1 MPVIKKRKN
10 KGGTANP
17 RIRPCSWPLFLW
29 KEGIF
34 MTREEYA
41 NMLLPN
47 VLHDRKYYEE
57 KYKKRNLKPGA
68 MVTRIGPSPTG
79 FVHIG
84 TLYQAIVANKLAK
97 QSEGVCF
104 LRVEDTD
111 QKRLVENGIEQIL
124 EAVKTY
130 QIPFDEYPIDMESE
144 VGEYGPYIQSKR
156 VDIYQ
161 AFVKD
166 LIIKDL
172 AYPSFLTEE
181 EKKEMTEKQQ
191 KRKQRI
197 GYYGIWASK
206 ERSLTMEEVQEKVA
220 SGIPYVI
227 RLKSKGSFEN
237 KVVIEDCI
245 KGKLEFPEN
254 DMDHVLLKSDGIPT
268 YHFAHAVDDT
278 LMGTTHVTRGD
289 EWLSSLPLHI
299 ELFQTLGF
307 EPLKY
312 AHLATIQKEEDGK
325 KRKISKRKD
334 PEANVKFYSEKGIPV
349 EAVKIYLM
357 TLANSNFEEWFLAN
371 PDKDINE
378 FELHFENMSTS
389 GALFDMEKLL
399 NISRNYLSRITAE
412 EFYNQILEW
421 AEIYSQD
428 FVEDLKTYKDIIIAT
443 LNIERNVVKP
453 RKDYDMYSEIES
465 NINYMYHFE
474 NPEYEWQKITEMK
487 EIKNILQ
494 TYRTKYFNE
503 EDNEE
508 VWFNKIKD
516 MCDELGYASNMKEYK
531 KNPENY
537 KGNVA
542 DVSTVLRVA
551 LTGRSRTPNLYDI
564 MKILGKEEITRRIAL
579 LEDEA

>member
-1 MPVIKKRKN
+1 
-10 KGGTANP
+10 
-17 RIRPCSWPLFLW
+17 
-29 KEGIF
+29 

-57 KYKKRNLKPGA
+57 KYQKRNLKPGA
-68 MVTRIGPSPTG
+68 MVTRIAPSPTG

-97 QSEGVCF
+97 QSGGVCF
-104 LRVEDTD
+104 LRIEDTD

-124 EAVKTY
+124 EAVKAY
-130 QIPFDEYPIDMESE
+130 QIPFDEYPIDMERE
-144 VGEYGPYIQSKR
+144 VGAYGPYIQSKR
-156 VDIYQ
+156 ADIYQ
-161 AFVKD
+161 AFAKD

-206 ERSLTMEEVQEKVA
+206 ERALTMEEVKEKVEA
-220 SGIPYVI
+220 GIPYVI
-227 RLKSKGSFEN
+227 RLKSKGSFDN
-237 KVVIEDCI
+237 KIVIEDCI
-245 KGKLEFPEN
+245 KGKIEFPEN

-289 EWLSSLPLHI
+289 EWVSSLPLHI
-299 ELFQTLGF
+299 ELFHALGF
-307 EPLKY
+307 EPPKY

-334 PEANVKFYSEKGIPV
+334 PEANVRFYSEKGIPV

-371 PDKDINE
+371 PDSDMDE

-399 NISRNYLSRITAE
+399 NISRNYLSRISAE
-412 EFYNQILEW
+412 EFYNQILQW
-421 AEIYSQD
+421 AETYSKD
-428 FVEDLKTYKDIIIAT
+428 FIEDLKTYKDIIIAT
-443 LNIERNVVKP
+443 LNIERNVAKP
-453 RKDYDMYSEIES
+453 RKDYGMYSEIES
-465 NINYMYHFE
+465 NIKYMYHFE
-474 NPEYEWQKITEMK
+474 NPEYEWQRITDKK
-487 EIKNILQ
+487 EIVEILT
-494 TYRTKYFNE
+494 TYIENYYDSSDT
-503 EDNEE
+503 EE
-508 VWFNKIKD
+508 VWFNKMKE
-516 MCDELGYASNMKEYK
+516 MCDKLGYASNMKEYK
-531 KNPENY
+531 KNPDNY

-564 MKILGKEEITRRIAL
+564 MKIIGQEEITRRIAL
-579 LEDEA
+579 LKN

>member
-1 MPVIKKRKN
+1 
-10 KGGTANP
+10 
-17 RIRPCSWPLFLW
+17 
-29 KEGIF
+29 

-41 NMLLPN
+41 NMLLPK
-47 VLHDRKYYEE
+47 VMHDRAYYEE
-57 KYKKRNLKPGA
+57 KYKKRNLPNDA

-84 TLYQAIVANKLAK
+84 TLYQAIVANRLAK
-97 QSEGVCF
+97 QSGGVCF

-124 EAVKTY
+124 DAVKNY
-130 QIPFDEYPIDMESE
+130 QIPFDEYPIDMERE

-172 AYPSFLTEE
+172 AYPSFLTDE
-181 EKKEMTEKQQ
+181 EKEEITEKQK

-197 GYYGIWASK
+197 GYYGIWASA
-206 ERSLTMEEVQEKVA
+206 ERSLTMDEVKEKVEA
-220 SGIPYVI
+220 GIPYVI
-227 RLKSKGSFEN
+227 RLKSKGSFDN
-237 KVVIEDCI
+237 KIIVEDCI

-289 EWLSSLPLHI
+289 EWLSSLPLHM
-299 ELFQTLGF
+299 ELFHVLGF
-307 EPLKY
+307 EPPKY

-325 KRKISKRKD
+325 RRKISKRKD
-334 PEANVKFYSEKGIPV
+334 PEANVKFYSEQGIPV
-349 EAVKIYLM
+349 EAVKIYLL

-371 PDKDINE
+371 PDKDIEE
-378 FELHFENMSTS
+378 FKVTFDAMSTS

-412 EFYNQILEW
+412 HFYKELYDWASVYDKSSLSDLEN
-421 AEIYSQD
+421 
-428 FVEDLKTYKDIIIAT
+428 YKDIIIAT
-443 LNIERNVVKP
+443 LNIERNTEKP
-453 RKDYDMYSEIES
+453 RKDYGMYSEVLP
-465 NINYMYHFE
+465 NITYMYGDFF
-474 NPEYEWQKITEMK
+474 PEDYEWQKITDKNEIK
-487 EIKNILQ
+487 EILN
-494 TYRTKYFNE
+494 TYIENYYD
-503 EDNEE
+503 EDDTEE
-508 VWFNKIKD
+508 VWFNKMKS
-516 MCDELGYASNMKEYK
+516 MCDSLGYASNMKEYK

-542 DVSTVLRVA
+542 DVSTVIRVA
-551 LTGRSRTPNLYDI
+551 LTGKSRTPNLYDI
-564 MKILGKEEITRRIAL
+564 MKILGVDEIKSRIQKVEE
-579 LEDEA
+579 

>member
-307 EPLKY
+307 EPPKY

-334 PEANVKFYSEKGIPV
+334 PEANVKFYNEKGIPV

-487 EIKNILQ
+487 EIRNIRQ

-503 EDNEE
+503 EDNDE

-564 MKILGKEEITRRIAL
+564 MKILGKEEITGRIAL

>member
-1 MPVIKKRKN
+1 
-10 KGGTANP
+10 
-17 RIRPCSWPLFLW
+17 
-29 KEGIF
+29 

-41 NMLLPN
+41 NMLLPK
-47 VLHDRKYYEE
+47 VMHDRAYYEE
-57 KYKKRNLKPGA
+57 KYKKRNLPNDA

-84 TLYQAIVANKLAK
+84 TLYQAIVANRLAK
-97 QSEGVCF
+97 QSGGVCF

-124 EAVKTY
+124 DAVKNY
-130 QIPFDEYPIDMESE
+130 QIPFDEYPIDMERE

-172 AYPSFLTEE
+172 AYPSFLTDE
-181 EKKEMTEKQQ
+181 EKEEITEKQK

-197 GYYGIWASK
+197 GYYGIWASA
-206 ERSLTMEEVQEKVA
+206 ERSLTMDEVKEKVEA
-220 SGIPYVI
+220 GIPYVI
-227 RLKSKGSFEN
+227 RLKSKGSFDN
-237 KVVIEDCI
+237 KIIVEDCI

-289 EWLSSLPLHI
+289 EWLSSLPLHM
-299 ELFQTLGF
+299 ELFHVLGF
-307 EPLKY
+307 EPPKY

-325 KRKISKRKD
+325 RRKISKRKD
-334 PEANVKFYSEKGIPV
+334 PEANVKFYSEQGIPV
-349 EAVKIYLM
+349 EAVKIYLL

-371 PDKDINE
+371 PDKDIEE
-378 FELHFENMSTS
+378 FKVTFDAMSTS

-412 EFYNQILEW
+412 HFYKELYDWASVYDKSSLSDLEN
-421 AEIYSQD
+421 
-428 FVEDLKTYKDIIIAT
+428 YKDIIIAT
-443 LNIERNVVKP
+443 LNIERNTEKP
-453 RKDYDMYSEIES
+453 RKDYGMYSEVLP
-465 NINYMYHFE
+465 NIAYMYGDFLPE
-474 NPEYEWQKITEMK
+474 NYEWQKITDKNEIK
-487 EIKNILQ
+487 EILN
-494 TYRTKYFNE
+494 TYIENYYD
-503 EDNEE
+503 EDDTEE
-508 VWFNKIKD
+508 VWFNKMKRL
-516 MCDELGYASNMKEYK
+516 CDSLGYASNMKEYK

-542 DVSTVLRVA
+542 DVSTVIRVA
-551 LTGRSRTPNLYDI
+551 LTGKSRTPNLYDI
-564 MKILGKEEITRRIAL
+564 MKILGVDEIKSRIQKVEE
-579 LEDEA
+579 

>member
-1 MPVIKKRKN
+1 
-10 KGGTANP
+10 
-17 RIRPCSWPLFLW
+17 
-29 KEGIF
+29 

-41 NMLLPN
+41 NMLLPK
-47 VLHDRKYYEE
+47 VMHDRAYYEE
-57 KYKKRNLKPGA
+57 KYKKRNLPNDA

-84 TLYQAIVANKLAK
+84 TLYQAIVANRLAK
-97 QSEGVCF
+97 QSGGVCF

-124 EAVKTY
+124 DAVKNY
-130 QIPFDEYPIDMESE
+130 QIPFDEYPIDMERE

-172 AYPSFLTEE
+172 AYPSFLTDE
-181 EKKEMTEKQQ
+181 EKEEITEKQK

-197 GYYGIWASK
+197 GYYGIWASA
-206 ERSLTMEEVQEKVA
+206 ERSLTMDEVKEKVEA
-220 SGIPYVI
+220 GIPYVI
-227 RLKSKGSFEN
+227 RLKSKGSFDN
-237 KVVIEDCI
+237 KIIVEDCI

-289 EWLSSLPLHI
+289 EWLSSLPLHM
-299 ELFQTLGF
+299 ELFHVLGF
-307 EPLKY
+307 EPPKY

-325 KRKISKRKD
+325 RRKISKRKD
-334 PEANVKFYSEKGIPV
+334 PEANVKFYSEQGIPV
-349 EAVKIYLM
+349 EAVKIYLL

-371 PDKDINE
+371 PDKDIEE
-378 FELHFENMSTS
+378 FKVTFDAMSTS

-412 EFYNQILEW
+412 HFYKELYDWASVYDKSSLSDLEN
-421 AEIYSQD
+421 
-428 FVEDLKTYKDIIIAT
+428 YKDIIIAT
-443 LNIERNVVKP
+443 LNIERNTEKP
-453 RKDYDMYSEIES
+453 RKDYGMYSEVLP
-465 NINYMYHFE
+465 NIAYMYGDFFPE
-474 NPEYEWQKITEMK
+474 NYEWQKITDKNEIK
-487 EIKNILQ
+487 EILN
-494 TYRTKYFNE
+494 TYIENYYD
-503 EDNEE
+503 EDDTEE
-508 VWFNKIKD
+508 VWFNKMKRL
-516 MCDELGYASNMKEYK
+516 CDSLGYASNMKEYK

-542 DVSTVLRVA
+542 DVSTVIRVA
-551 LTGRSRTPNLYDI
+551 LTGKSRTPNLYDI
-564 MKILGKEEITRRIAL
+564 MKILGIDEIKTRIQKIG
-579 LEDEA
+579 

>member
-1 MPVIKKRKN
+1 
-10 KGGTANP
+10 
-17 RIRPCSWPLFLW
+17 
-29 KEGIF
+29 

-57 KYKKRNLKPGA
+57 KYQKRNLKPGA
-68 MVTRIGPSPTG
+68 MVTRIAPSPTG

-97 QSEGVCF
+97 QSVGVCF
-104 LRVEDTD
+104 LRIEYTD

-124 EAVKTY
+124 EAVKAY
-130 QIPFDEYPIDMESE
+130 QIPFDEYPIDMERE
-144 VGEYGPYIQSKR
+144 VGAYGPYIQSKR
-156 VDIYQ
+156 ADIYQ
-161 AFVKD
+161 AFAKD

-206 ERSLTMEEVQEKVA
+206 ERALTMEEVKEKVEA
-220 SGIPYVI
+220 GIPYVI
-227 RLKSKGSFEN
+227 RLKSKGSFDN
-237 KVVIEDCI
+237 KIVIEDCI
-245 KGKLEFPEN
+245 KGKIEFPEN

-289 EWLSSLPLHI
+289 EWVSSLPLHI
-299 ELFQTLGF
+299 ELFHALGF
-307 EPLKY
+307 EPPKY

-334 PEANVKFYSEKGIPV
+334 PEANVRFYSEKGIPV

-371 PDKDINE
+371 PDSDMDE

-399 NISRNYLSRITAE
+399 NISRNYLSRISAE
-412 EFYNQILEW
+412 EFYNQILQW
-421 AEIYSQD
+421 AETYSKD
-428 FVEDLKTYKDIIIAT
+428 FIEDLKTYKDIIIAT
-443 LNIERNVVKP
+443 LNIERNVAKP
-453 RKDYDMYSEIES
+453 RKDYGMYSEIES
-465 NINYMYHFE
+465 NIKYMYHFE
-474 NPEYEWQKITEMK
+474 NPEYEWQRITDKK
-487 EIKNILQ
+487 EIVEILT
-494 TYRTKYFNE
+494 TYIENYYDSSDT
-503 EDNEE
+503 EE
-508 VWFNKIKD
+508 VWFNKMKE
-516 MCDELGYASNMKEYK
+516 MCDKLGYASNMKEYK
-531 KNPENY
+531 KNPDNY

-564 MKILGKEEITRRIAL
+564 MKIIGQEEITRRIAL
-579 LEDEA
+579 LKN

>member
-307 EPLKY
+307 EPSKY

>member
-1 MPVIKKRKN
+1 
-10 KGGTANP
+10 
-17 RIRPCSWPLFLW
+17 
-29 KEGIF
+29 

>member
-1 MPVIKKRKN
+1 
-10 KGGTANP
+10 
-17 RIRPCSWPLFLW
+17 
-29 KEGIF
+29 

-41 NMLLPN
+41 NMLLPK
-47 VLHDRKYYEE
+47 VMHDRAYYEE
-57 KYKKRNLKPGA
+57 KYKKRNLPNDA

-84 TLYQAIVANKLAK
+84 TLYQAIVANRLAK
-97 QSEGVCF
+97 QSGGVCF

-124 EAVKTY
+124 DAVKNY
-130 QIPFDEYPIDMESE
+130 QIPFDEYPIDMDRE

-172 AYPSFLTEE
+172 AYPSFLTDE
-181 EKKEMTEKQQ
+181 EKEEITEKQK

-197 GYYGIWASK
+197 GYYGIWASA
-206 ERSLTMEEVQEKVA
+206 ERSLTMDEVKEKVEA
-220 SGIPYVI
+220 GIPYVI
-227 RLKSKGSFEN
+227 RLKSKGSFDN
-237 KVVIEDCI
+237 KIIVEDCI

-289 EWLSSLPLHI
+289 EWLSSLPLHM
-299 ELFQTLGF
+299 ELFHVLGF
-307 EPLKY
+307 EPPKY

-325 KRKISKRKD
+325 RRKISKRKD
-334 PEANVKFYSEKGIPV
+334 PEANVKFYSEQGIPV
-349 EAVKIYLM
+349 EAVKIYLL

-371 PDKDINE
+371 PDKDIEE
-378 FELHFENMSTS
+378 FKVTFDAMSTS

-412 EFYNQILEW
+412 HFYKELYDWASVYDKSSLSDLEN
-421 AEIYSQD
+421 
-428 FVEDLKTYKDIIIAT
+428 YKDIIIAT
-443 LNIERNVVKP
+443 LNIERNTEKP
-453 RKDYDMYSEIES
+453 RKDYGMYSEVLP
-465 NINYMYHFE
+465 NIAYMYGDFFPE
-474 NPEYEWQKITEMK
+474 NYEWQKITDKNEIK
-487 EIKNILQ
+487 EILN
-494 TYRTKYFNE
+494 TYIENYYD
-503 EDNEE
+503 EDDTEE
-508 VWFNKIKD
+508 VWFNKMKS
-516 MCDELGYASNMKEYK
+516 MCDSLGYASNMKEYK

-542 DVSTVLRVA
+542 DVSTVIRVA
-551 LTGRSRTPNLYDI
+551 LTGKSRTPNLYDI
-564 MKILGKEEITRRIAL
+564 MKILGVDEIKSRIQKVEE
-579 LEDEA
+579 

>member
-307 EPLKY
+307 EPPKY

-371 PDKDINE
+371 PDKDING

-421 AEIYSQD
+421 AEVYSQD

>member
-57 KYKKRNLKPGA
+57 KYQKRNLKPGA

-124 EAVKTY
+124 EAVKAY

-299 ELFQTLGF
+299 ELFQALGF
-307 EPLKY
+307 EPPKY

-421 AEIYSQD
+421 AETYSQD

>member
-307 EPLKY
+307 EPPKY

-503 EDNEE
+503 ENNEE

>member
-1 MPVIKKRKN
+1 
-10 KGGTANP
+10 
-17 RIRPCSWPLFLW
+17 
-29 KEGIF
+29 

-41 NMLLPN
+41 NMLLPK
-47 VLHDRKYYEE
+47 VMHDRAYYEE
-57 KYKKRNLKPGA
+57 KYKKRNLPNDA

-84 TLYQAIVANKLAK
+84 TLYQAIVANRLAK
-97 QSEGVCF
+97 QSGGVCF

-124 EAVKTY
+124 DAVKNY
-130 QIPFDEYPIDMESE
+130 QIPFDEYPIDMERE

-172 AYPSFLTEE
+172 AYPSFLTDE
-181 EKKEMTEKQQ
+181 EKEEITEKQK

-197 GYYGIWASK
+197 GYYGIWASA
-206 ERSLTMEEVQEKVA
+206 ERSLTMDEVKEKVEA
-220 SGIPYVI
+220 GIPYVI
-227 RLKSKGSFEN
+227 RLKSKGSFDN
-237 KVVIEDCI
+237 KIIVEDCI

-289 EWLSSLPLHI
+289 EWLSSLPLHM
-299 ELFQTLGF
+299 ELFHVLGF
-307 EPLKY
+307 EPPKY

-325 KRKISKRKD
+325 RRKISKRKD
-334 PEANVKFYSEKGIPV
+334 PEANVKFYSEQGIPV
-349 EAVKIYLM
+349 EAVKIYLL

-371 PDKDINE
+371 PDKDIEE
-378 FELHFENMSTS
+378 FKVTFDAMSTS

-412 EFYNQILEW
+412 HFYKELYDWASVYDKSSLSDLEN
-421 AEIYSQD
+421 
-428 FVEDLKTYKDIIIAT
+428 YKDIIIAT
-443 LNIERNVVKP
+443 LNIERNTEKP
-453 RKDYDMYSEIES
+453 RKDYGMYSEVLP
-465 NINYMYHFE
+465 NIAYMYGDFFPE
-474 NPEYEWQKITEMK
+474 NYEWQKITDKNEIK
-487 EIKNILQ
+487 EILN
-494 TYRTKYFNE
+494 TYIENYYD
-503 EDNEE
+503 EDDTEE
-508 VWFNKIKD
+508 VWFNKMKS
-516 MCDELGYASNMKEYK
+516 MCDSLGYASNMKEYK
-531 KNPENY
+531 KNPENF

-542 DVSTVLRVA
+542 DVSTVIRVA
-551 LTGRSRTPNLYDI
+551 LTGKSRTPNLYDI
-564 MKILGKEEITRRIAL
+564 MKILGVDEIKSRIQKVEE
-579 LEDEA
+579 